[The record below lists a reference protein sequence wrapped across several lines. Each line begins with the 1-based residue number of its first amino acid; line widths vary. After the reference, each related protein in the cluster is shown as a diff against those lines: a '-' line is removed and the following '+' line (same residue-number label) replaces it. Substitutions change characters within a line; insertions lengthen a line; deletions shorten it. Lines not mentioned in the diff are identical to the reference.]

1 VDKSTANVLTVNAG
15 SSSVKL
21 ALLSRIP
28 GTTNFKTI
36 FRATVSGIGQSEAVL
51 TTQITPDQEMTRQ
64 VVAPDQAAAANIL
77 LKWLITVIPGRKVD
91 AIGHRI
97 VHGGPNYAKAQLIDD
112 ELFEELESFESLD
125 PEHAP
130 FALDLIDTFRT
141 SLPDM
146 PQVACFDTA
155 FFHELPR
162 MAQLIP
168 LPRRLEADGLRR
180 YGFHGLSYSYL
191 QSTFRTMVGDAV
203 NGRVIYAHLGS
214 GASLAAT
221 KKGKPIDTTMGFTT
235 ASGVPM
241 STRSGDIDPGIIGF
255 LSARYD
261 MSVEE
266 YQHMINF
273 ESGLLGI
280 SELSNDMYTLMREE
294 SSDERAKEA
303 VTYFVYQ
310 VKKAIGALA
319 TTLGGIDSLVF
330 SGGIGE
336 QSYVLRKRICDGLD
350 FLGVQ
355 LDSAR
360 NHQHADL
367 ISSPESQV
375 GVHVIQT
382 NEAVEIARQT
392 LQTLINTK

>member
-1 VDKSTANVLTVNAG
+1 MLV
-15 SSSVKL
+15 
-21 ALLSRIP
+21 
-28 GTTNFKTI
+28 
-36 FRATVSGIGQSEAVL
+36 
-51 TTQITPDQEMTRQ
+51 TQILPEAEKKRAVAASDQ
-64 VVAPDQAAAANIL
+64 PAAANVL
-77 LKWLITVIPGRKVD
+77 LKWLITVMPGRKVD

-97 VHGGPNYAKAQLIDD
+97 VHGGPNFAKAHLINN
-112 ELFEELESFESLD
+112 ELFQELEAFESLD

-130 FALDLIDTFRT
+130 FALDLIDTFRS

-162 MAQLIP
+162 MAQLVP
-168 LPRRLEADGLRR
+168 LPRRFEADGLRR

-191 QSTFRTMVGDAV
+191 QTTFRGMVGDAV

-214 GASLAAT
+214 GASLTAT
-221 KKGKPIDTTMGFTT
+221 KKSKPIDTTMGFTT
-235 ASGVPM
+235 ASGLPM

-255 LSARYD
+255 LSSQYD

-280 SELSNDMYTLMREE
+280 SDLSNDMYTLLQAEL
-294 SSDERAKEA
+294 SDQQAKEA
-303 VTYFVYQ
+303 VAYFVYQ
-310 VKKAIGALA
+310 VKKSIGALA
-319 TTLGGIDSLVF
+319 TTLGGLDSLVF

-336 QSYVLRKRICDGLD
+336 QSAVLRKRICEGLD
-350 FLGVQ
+350 FLGVK
-355 LDSAR
+355 LDNAR
-360 NHQHADL
+360 NQQHADL
-367 ISSPESQV
+367 ISGPESKV

-382 NEAVEIARQT
+382 NEAIEIARQT
-392 LQTLINTK
+392 LQTLINAK